1 MRDDEGFNVAIA
13 GSRTYNLIDQ
23 LDNAIDRMKK
33 IPGFDYENT
42 WKLFTVF
49 SGGNDLCDLSME
61 SNLPELVYN
70 ITNGLD
76 LFLFKIQEKVP
87 KAFVNLMGILDPSKV
102 YHTGHSD
109 NRCIIQNTVALTMSC
124 PMAKYAL
131 GRYCISEASRQS
143 NDLLHQILHRHPST
157 DSFILSYHPLSEGFM
172 LDSVEYISKVD
183 CFHPNA
189 KAQGMMAKN
198 LWKSMFTPVDKRHP
212 TNGEEFYNTESF
224 DAGDRYFEY

>member
-124 PMAKYAL
+124 QLAKYAL
-131 GRYCISEASRQS
+131 VYTLQY
-143 NDLLHQILHRHPST
+143 IL
-157 DSFILSYHPLSEGFM
+157 
-172 LDSVEYISKVD
+172 
-183 CFHPNA
+183 
-189 KAQGMMAKN
+189 
-198 LWKSMFTPVDKRHP
+198 
-212 TNGEEFYNTESF
+212 
-224 DAGDRYFEY
+224 